1 MTDFD
6 PERPLSANLFC
17 TAKIYSFDQFVRAQQ
32 ESLGDGEADGLCG
45 LDVNRQL
52 ELGREL
58 HRQLAYLGAAQDA
71 VDVRCG
77 PAIPIKLICCVCQKP
92 ARGDVGPT
100 GVDRGQPVLCR
111 QRDDRLASGG
121 GVRGWQ
127 HKKAAIR
134 RSRERVD
141 RAYNVDRIAN
151 RHLDNLYAETW
162 RRRFDQRHIDR
173 GGRRQVWIERGEQPP

>member
-1 MTDFD
+1 MGYGLDASEPCRGFD

-45 LDVNRQL
+45 LDVNHQL

-77 PAIPIKLICCVCQKP
+77 PAIPIKSAAYARSPP
-92 ARGDVGPT
+92 AAT
-100 GVDRGQPVLCR
+100 SA
-111 QRDDRLASGG
+111 RL
-121 GVRGWQ
+121 
-127 HKKAAIR
+127 
-134 RSRERVD
+134 E
-141 RAYNVDRIAN
+141 
-151 RHLDNLYAETW
+151 
-162 RRRFDQRHIDR
+162 
-173 GGRRQVWIERGEQPP
+173 

>member
-1 MTDFD
+1 MALSGLGQTSSCLSASRGEADIHALVASTASVVND
-6 PERPLSANLFC
+6 PKRSLSANLFC

-45 LDVNRQL
+45 LDVNHQL

-100 GVDRGQPVLCR
+100 GVDRGQPVL
-111 QRDDRLASGG
+111 DRKSTRLNSS
-121 GVRGWQ
+121 
-127 HKKAAIR
+127 H
-134 RSRERVD
+134 
-141 RAYNVDRIAN
+141 
-151 RHLDNLYAETW
+151 
-162 RRRFDQRHIDR
+162 
-173 GGRRQVWIERGEQPP
+173 